1 MDLEAGSC
9 AEVCLG
15 SVRAGDQYRSVDSNN
30 HCQSYQEIGKYFQC
44 LEFLFALFSDKP
56 QITRCHVITCKSFS
70 ILVIKSVC
78 CCS

>member
-1 MDLEAGSC
+1 MDLKPGTR

-30 HCQSYQEIGKYFQC
+30 HCQSYHEIGKYFQC

-56 QITRCHVITCKSFS
+56 QITRVRVFLSW
-70 ILVIKSVC
+70 
-78 CCS
+78 